1 MILQDKYAMDIE
13 ENIWIAKRLLVDSV
27 YTSANLE
34 GIAVTFAQTQD
45 ILNNVNVSHL
55 TPKDINKVCCLRD
68 AWEYMIEHIHDELN
82 MRYLMNIHELI
93 ARFDVPY
100 SYLGRVRTDDV
111 IISGTNWRPEVHS
124 VEYYHKGLMELQD
137 NPNVTDRA
145 IRTGLWLMRCQV
157 FKDGNKR
164 IGSFAINK
172 ILIENGRGIF
182 KVPVELDGTF
192 KQMLVSYYESN
203 NADEL
208 ASWICDNCL
217 DGVNKI
223 QVKDD
228 IEAEADLD
236 ESIENPEYT
245 PRL

>member
-1 MILQDKYAMDIE
+1 MILRDKYAMDIE

-82 MRYLMNIHELI
+82 MGYLMNIHELI

-172 ILIENGRGIF
+172 ILIE
-182 KVPVELDGTF
+182 
-192 KQMLVSYYESN
+192 M
-203 NADEL
+203 
-208 ASWICDNCL
+208 
-217 DGVNKI
+217 
-223 QVKDD
+223 
-228 IEAEADLD
+228 AEVYLKF
-236 ESIENPEYT
+236 
-245 PRL
+245 L